1 MNRQICIRTPG
12 GMALSVCRAV
22 LLAALIVTMHATAGW
37 GEAPSTVL
45 PIGSPAPELALP
57 GVDGHVHKLSDYS
70 SSKVL
75 AVVFLCNHC
84 TSSQLY
90 EERIERLATDY
101 RNKGVTVLAI
111 EAEPRDSASAADLAY
126 SDVGDS
132 LEDMK
137 VRAAYRHF
145 SFPYLSDGETQKVAR
160 LFGASVTPQI
170 FIFDQARKL
179 QYEGRIDDSITGS
192 LVKTTDARS
201 AIEALLLNKVVATP
215 VTVAVGS
222 PLRWATPS
230 LAAEALVERTKQ
242 EAEPVR
248 IALVGADG
256 LTKLR
261 TNGTGKLLL
270 VNFFATWCGPCVS
283 EFPDLI
289 ATYRMYRGRNF
300 GLTTVSSNEPEE
312 QADVLKFL
320 QKMHASS
327 TNLLFGT
334 TDTYGLQAAFDPNM
348 GAAVPFTV
356 LMAPNGDILF
366 QQQGDLD
373 MMALRRA
380 ILANLPDDL
389 AHVGSQAYWARE
401 EHGATP

>member
-1 MNRQICIRTPG
+1 MHRQIAIRARHG
-12 GMALSVCRAV
+12 VALKFCRV
-22 LLAALIVTMHATAGW
+22 MLFAALTLTVQVSAW
-37 GEAPSTVL
+37 GERPPAVL
-45 PIGSPAPELALP
+45 PIGSSAPDFALP
-57 GVDGHVHKLSDYS
+57 GVDGHVHKLGDYS
-70 SSKVL
+70 SSKVMV
-75 AVVFLCNHC
+75 VVFLCNHC
-84 TSSQLY
+84 TSSQVY
-90 EERIERLATDY
+90 EERIQKLATAY
-101 RNKGVTVLAI
+101 RDKGVTVLAI
-111 EAEPRDSASAADLAY
+111 QAEPRDSATAADLAY

-145 SFPYLSDGETQKVAR
+145 SFPYLYDGETQKVTR
-160 LFGASVTPQI
+160 LFGPAVTPQV

-179 QYEGRIDDSITGS
+179 QYEGRIDDSAKEP
-192 LVKTTDARS
+192 LVKTADARS
-201 AIEALLLNKVVATP
+201 AIDALLLSKAVATP

-222 PLRWATPS
+222 PVRWAAAS
-230 LAAEALVERTKQ
+230 LSAEVLSERTKH
-242 EAEPVR
+242 EAEPVK

-261 TNGTGKLLL
+261 TNGTGKVLL

-289 ATYRMYRGRNF
+289 ATYRMYRGRGF
-300 GLTTVSSNEPEE
+300 SLTTVSSNEPEE
-312 QADVLKFL
+312 QPDVLRFL

-327 TNLLFGT
+327 NNLLFGT

-380 ILANLPDDL
+380 ILANLPDD
-389 AHVGSQAYWARE
+389 AEHAGSQAYWARE